1 MLGQVKTFEYE
12 HNIFYYF
19 NGNEFLA
26 LDTATGIVKDANGK
40 VIKTL
45 TEGEKIT
52 TLKNNYYG
60 YIPTI
65 EKTTKAYDMIFN
77 IESYWLA
84 SRQSAIFSQYYGY
97 SLRHIT
103 NELIA
108 TRAVTF
114 SIGGPAGADN
124 YTKGVRAVVALKPD
138 VQLIGNST
146 TGWSY

>member
-19 NGNEFLA
+19 NGNEFLT
-26 LDTATGIVKDANGK
+26 LDTATGIIKSTSGK
-40 VIKTL
+40 IIKTL

-84 SRQSAIFSQYYGY
+84 SRQSAITSKYYFY
-97 SLRHIT
+97 SLTHIT

-108 TRAVTF
+108 TRAVVH
-114 SIGGPAGADN
+114 SDGGCGDFDN